1 MKCHVVVTGASRG
14 IGFAVAHRFAQEGH
28 HLAIVARNAGDL
40 THAKEQL
47 LSAGAAAVH
56 TVVADLSSPKQ
67 IAQSVTT
74 IQSIFGQVHVL
85 VNNAGLFLGGTM
97 MGEPAGQ
104 FQHLMN
110 TNVLSAYEMTR
121 GLWTQLQNTPRAH
134 VFNMCSIA
142 SITAYAAGGSY
153 SVAKFALMGFS
164 KSLRLEGMTFGIRV
178 SAVLPGAT
186 LTDSWAGVDLPKERF
201 MDPKD
206 VAEAIYMAFQINEHT
221 VMEEILLRPMLGDI

>member
-56 TVVADLSSPKQ
+56 TIVADLSSPEQ
-67 IAQSVTT
+67 IAQSISA

-164 KSLRLEGMTFGIRV
+164 KSLRLEGMPFGIRV

-206 VAEAIYMAFQINEHT
+206 VAEAIFMAFQINEHT

>member
-28 HLAIVARNAGDL
+28 HLAIVARKAGDL
-40 THAKEQL
+40 AIAKERL
-47 LSAGAAAVH
+47 MLAGAASVH
-56 TVVADLSSPKQ
+56 PIAADLSNPDDILKTVTQ
-67 IAQSVTT
+67 IQAV
-74 IQSIFGQVHVL
+74 FDQVHIL

-97 MGEPAGQ
+97 MGEPVGQ

-110 TNVLSAYEMTR
+110 TNELSAYEMTR
-121 GLWTQLQNTPRAH
+121 GLWSLMQHVPRAH

-142 SITAYAAGGSY
+142 SVTAYAAGGSY

-164 KSLRLEGMTFGIRV
+164 KSLRLEGMPCGIRV

-206 VAEAIYMAFQINEHT
+206 VAEAIFMAFQINEHT
-221 VMEEILLRPMLGDI
+221 VMEEVLLRPILGDI

>member
-40 THAKEQL
+40 TLAKEQF

-56 TVVADLSSPKQ
+56 TVVADLSSPEQ

-164 KSLRLEGMTFGIRV
+164 KSLRLEGMPFGIRV

-206 VAEAIYMAFQINEHT
+206 VAEAIFMAFQINEHT

>member
-14 IGFAVAHRFAQEGH
+14 IGFAVAHRFAKEGH

-40 THAKEQL
+40 TLAKEQL

-56 TVVADLSSPKQ
+56 TVVADLSSPEQ

-164 KSLRLEGMTFGIRV
+164 KSLRLEGMPFGIRV

-206 VAEAIYMAFQINEHT
+206 VAEAIFMAFQINEHT

>member
-40 THAKEQL
+40 THAKERL

-56 TVVADLSSPKQ
+56 TVVADLSSQEQ
-67 IAQSVTT
+67 IAQSIIT

-164 KSLRLEGMTFGIRV
+164 KSLRLEGMPFGIRV

-206 VAEAIYMAFQINEHT
+206 VAEAIFMAFQINEHT

>member
-40 THAKEQL
+40 TLAKEQL

-56 TVVADLSSPKQ
+56 TVVADLSSPEQ

-164 KSLRLEGMTFGIRV
+164 KSLRLEGMPFGIRV

-206 VAEAIYMAFQINEHT
+206 VAEAIFMAFQINEHT

>member
-14 IGFAVAHRFAQEGH
+14 IGFAVAHRFAKEGH

-56 TVVADLSSPKQ
+56 TVVADLSSPEQ

-206 VAEAIYMAFQINEHT
+206 VAEAIFMAFQINEHT